1 MTHQPPRRQNSIL
14 RPSNLT
20 SDAVKKHVG
29 FDKVEV
35 KYHKI
40 ILGDN
45 PGVSDGAPITIHW
58 KPHHR
63 EVMNVDDFEQRISLQ
78 KNNAPPQTR
87 RASASGNSSNK
98 ETGLKKKDLRISV
111 QDRAMILLKSGYSLE
126 QIGRQTELVQEIQQS
141 RQKSAAAS
149 AKWDGINVALEN
161 SGKAFKKMIRIDQL
175 LLGNGTSSKN
185 APVNPAA

>member
-1 MTHQPPRRQNSIL
+1 MTEQHQLPKRNTSIL
-14 RPSNLT
+14 RNSSNNAA
-20 SDAVKKHVG
+20 SEKKAVI

-58 KPHHR
+58 KAHHR
-63 EVMNVDDFEQRISLQ
+63 EVLPVDDFEQRSSQ
-78 KNNAPPQTR
+78 NGRAAPTR
-87 RASASGNSSNK
+87 SSGSN
-98 ETGLKKKDLRISV
+98 TPSKKKDLRICV
-111 QDRAMILLKSGYSLE
+111 QDRAMLLLKSGYSLD
-126 QIGRQTELVQEIQQS
+126 QIGRETEKVQEIRQH

-149 AKWDGINVALEN
+149 AKWDGLNVALES
-161 SGKAFKKMIRIDQL
+161 SGKAFKKMIGI
-175 LLGNGTSSKN
+175 GGGGGGGSANKN